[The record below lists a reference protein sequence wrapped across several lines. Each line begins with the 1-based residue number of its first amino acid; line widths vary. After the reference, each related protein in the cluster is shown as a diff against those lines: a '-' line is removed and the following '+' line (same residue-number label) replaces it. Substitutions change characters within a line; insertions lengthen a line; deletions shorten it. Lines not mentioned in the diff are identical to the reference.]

1 MRIATNRP
9 PRLRTMD
16 EEGDRTATWL
26 ELFYDLVFVVAVAV
40 LGGRLLAD
48 ASWAGVWSYLGYFG
62 LLWWLWASHTFYADR
77 YDTDDLVYRLLATG
91 QMVAVV
97 LAAASLSTGPSGS
110 AMAFAIA
117 YTLARLML
125 LAMYYRAHI
134 HVPETRA
141 LVRGYLIGFGAGA
154 AVWAISIFTPE
165 PGRFALWVLG
175 LSIELATP
183 WVMRREQAQVPLDV
197 SHLPERFGLFTI
209 LVLGES
215 IAAVVL
221 GLSQVGWAPGTTG
234 TALVGVA
241 IAVGIWWM
249 YFDNVEGSVVRRSDA
264 DGRNW
269 RPTVWIY
276 SHFPL
281 AAGVAMV
288 GVGLEHAVV
297 DVGHGAWPG
306 PQRWLLVGSAA
317 VAFAAMGLIHLCIP
331 DRTPFRLHAV
341 IARNRFIA
349 AGVVIPLGL
358 LSGLPSAWIAV
369 GVLIICAGELTLDL
383 TLWARHRVAPGS

>member
-1 MRIATNRP
+1 
-9 PRLRTMD
+9 MD
-16 EEGDRTATWL
+16 EEGERTATWL

-48 ASWAGVWSYLGYFG
+48 ASWTGIWSYVGYFG

-77 YDTDDLVYRLLATG
+77 YDTDDLFYRLLATG

-110 AMAFAIA
+110 AVAFAVA
-117 YTLARLML
+117 YTLARLIL
-125 LAMYYRAHI
+125 LAMYLRAHK
-134 HVPETRA
+134 HVPETRT
-141 LVRGYLIGFGAGA
+141 LVRGYLIGFGIGA
-154 AVWAISIFTPE
+154 AVWAVSIFTPE
-165 PGRFALWVLG
+165 PARFALWVLG
-175 LSIELATP
+175 VSIELATP
-183 WVMRREQAQVPLDV
+183 YVMRREQARVPLDV

-221 GLSQVGWAPGTTG
+221 GLSHVEWAPITTA
-234 TALVGVA
+234 TALTGVG

-249 YFDNVEGSVVRRSDA
+249 YFDNVEGTVVRRSED
-264 DGRNW
+264 DSRNW

-297 DVGHGAWPG
+297 EAGHGAWQG
-306 PQRWLLVGSAA
+306 PQQWLLVGSAA
-317 VAFAAMGLIHLCIP
+317 LALAAMGLIHLCIP
-331 DRTPFRLHAV
+331 DQPQFRLQGV

-349 AGVVIPLGL
+349 AGAVIPLGWV
-358 LSGLPSAWIAV
+358 SGLPSPWIAA
-369 GVLIICAGELTLDL
+369 GVLIICASALASDL
-383 TLWARHRVAPGS
+383 VLHSRHQANLGS